1 MHKRKF
7 LIAPLGLLIHAQL
20 SDIHINGAKSL
31 FHIQTISQ
39 FEKKKQKQ
47 LLPSD
52 LKGISPKKT
61 L

>member
-20 SDIHINGAKSL
+20 SDTHINGANSL

-39 FEKKKQKQ
+39 FGKK
-47 LLPSD
+47 LLPYD
-52 LKGISPKKT
+52 LKGISPKET